1 MGNHTIGHAFA
12 ACAVMA
18 NKRRREGETALDI
31 LDEAADATEVR
42 GMDAEFDDATM
53 FGEPFC
59 DLIIEAF
66 GDPAEFKASY
76 DDDAESEAAYGRFY
90 DGPYEAFRRRY
101 QLC

>member
-1 MGNHTIGHAFA
+1 MGNHAIGRAFV

-18 NKRRREGETALDI
+18 DKRRREGETALEI

-53 FGEPFC
+53 LGEPFC

-66 GDPAEFKASY
+66 GDPGDFKASY
-76 DDDAESEAAYGRFY
+76 EDDDESEAAYERFY
-90 DGPYEAFRRRY
+90 DGPYQAFRKRY